1 VEWASVLTYP
11 PVYSLAVAGSTL
23 YAGGLFG
30 RLGENL
36 ATSLAAITFGSTP
49 SRGPIPRSLVLA
61 PPMPNPFRASATIR
75 FALPAAGPV
84 SLAVFDIQGRR
95 VASLLDHALR
105 PAGMNEV
112 SVRPDGW
119 RDGFYFCRLEAGDA
133 TAIQK
138 MVLLR

>member
-1 VEWASVLTYP
+1 
-11 PVYSLAVAGSTL
+11 
-23 YAGGLFG
+23 
-30 RLGENL
+30 
-36 ATSLAAITFGSTP
+36 
-49 SRGPIPRSLVLA
+49 
-61 PPMPNPFRASATIR
+61 MPNPFRASATIR

-84 SLAVFDIQGRR
+84 SLAVFDVQGRR